1 MEGTRTDR
9 IVSITLG
16 AIAGLAIGLSLL
28 DVAGILPGWAARLTP
43 FFVGVLLLYV
53 VLERERVE
61 SLKYIVRRQDKNLDK
76 LRDEVLRVQPAGPR
90 DGDVEQVP
98 GKPETYKAIPWKG
111 MVFRSK
117 TELRVAKALD
127 HAGAIFM
134 PPTKM
139 RLTAGHERQS
149 RELDF
154 LVYHAGHWGVLEV
167 DGPWHS
173 RAADESRDNL
183 LRANGITCIRRYD
196 SERAYHETAAI
207 VDEFLVWLTGC
218 VDVPDQPSSR

>member
-16 AIAGLAIGLSLL
+16 AVAGIAIGISVL
-28 DVAGILPGWAARLTP
+28 DLMGILPGWAGKLTP

-61 SLKYIVRRQDKNLDK
+61 SLKYIVRRQDKSLDK
-76 LRDEVLRVQPAGPR
+76 LRDEVLRGQSGAPR
-90 DGDVEQVP
+90 EGEAEQVP

-127 HAGAIFM
+127 HAGAVFV

-139 RLTAGHERQS
+139 RLSAGHERQS

-154 LVYHAGHWGVLEV
+154 LVFHGGHWGVLEV

-173 RAADESRDNL
+173 RAADDSRDNL

-207 VDEFLVWLTGC
+207 VNEFLVWLGGC
-218 VDVPDQPSSR
+218 ADVPVQPPS

>member
-9 IVSITLG
+9 YVSITLG
-16 AIAGLAIGLSLL
+16 AIAGIAIGISIL
-28 DVAGILPGWAARLTP
+28 DMMGILSGWAVKLTP

-61 SLKYIVRRQDKNLDK
+61 SLKFIVRRQDKSLDK
-76 LRDEVLRVQPAGPR
+76 LRDEVLRAQPAGPR
-90 DGDVEQVP
+90 EGEPEQVP

-127 HAGAIFM
+127 HVGAIFV

-149 RELDF
+149 REVDF
-154 LVYHAGHWGVLEV
+154 LVYHNGHWGVLEV

-173 RAADESRDNL
+173 AAADNSRDNL

-196 SERAYHETAAI
+196 SERAYHESATI
-207 VDEFLVWLTGC
+207 VDEFLAWLDGC
-218 VDVPDQPSSR
+218 ADTTVQSLS